1 MKWFRGAKLKPITLL
16 AIITF
21 VVLIIT
27 PAKGYAGATGITNA
41 AENAYETTESITRQ
55 LDSETVNMQL
65 KRLDLSEAEIA
76 ERIGAL
82 SDEELHHFASQTE
95 NIYPGSGIGSVIIFT
110 IIVLAAAYAYI
121 KVTGKRVVIE

>member
-1 MKWFRGAKLKPITLL
+1 MRWFRGTKLKPLTLL
-16 AIITF
+16 AIVTF

-27 PAKGYAGATGITNA
+27 PGQGYASATSITNA
-41 AENAYETTESITRQ
+41 AEKVYETIDSITRQ

-65 KRLDLSEAEIA
+65 KRLGLSEAEIA

-121 KVTGKRVVIE
+121 KITGKRVVIE